1 MTDRSIQ
8 GRRLPPLQ
16 QFELMLPDSPD
27 TREAIARGAEK
38 AGLEWDRNDDDSC
51 AFSDMANESLDC
63 TWDENGTLH
72 GRNEW
77 CAQAWVEEEIGKLY
91 TREVAG
97 IRVCW
102 QHEPEPEKAA
112 MEIGYFGL
120 SGDLLLEFEPRDS
133 DERSGR
139 LVVTMRLATEQD
151 YEAFHDAVEAWLE
164 AQRARREAVEF
175 GNMGLR
181 EDAYWTGR
189 RSREQA
195 GRETGVIRGREPPGL
210 EHFNLEL
217 PDSPDTRDAVR
228 DTATKLG
235 LEWNSDWSVVTQA
248 WLAGG
253 DVHEALDHYMSD
265 INGPSWHVHAWL
277 VGDDEHHEDDDSL
290 KISVSWERD
299 DESEWAAEEERYG
312 PYSQLPFRPSQSMPT
327 GRLIV
332 NASLPSRDDWDLFT
346 DTLDDI
352 LGHSESEP

>member
-1 MTDRSIQ
+1 MTDGSIQ
-8 GRRLPPLQ
+8 GRRLPPLL
-16 QFELMLPDSPD
+16 QFELALPDSPD

-38 AGLEWDRNDDDSC
+38 AGLEWDRNDDDSR
-51 AFSDMANESLDC
+51 AFADTANESLDC

-77 CAQAWVEEEIGKLY
+77 CARAWVEEESGELY
-91 TREVAG
+91 AREIAG

-102 QHEPEPEKAA
+102 QHEPEPEKASL
-112 MEIGYFGL
+112 EIGYFGL

-139 LVVTMRLATEQD
+139 LVITMRLATEQD
-151 YEAFHDAVEAWLE
+151 YAAFHDALETWLE

-181 EDAYWTGR
+181 EDAYWAGR
-189 RSREQA
+189 RRREQT
-195 GRETGVIRGREPPGL
+195 GRETGTIRGREPPGL
-210 EHFNLEL
+210 EHFYLEL

-235 LEWNSDWSVVTQA
+235 LEWNSDRSVVTQA

-253 DVHEALDHYMSD
+253 DVHEALDHYMLD

-277 VGDDEHHEDDDSL
+277 VGDDEHYEDDDNL
-290 KISVSWERD
+290 EISVSWERD

-312 PYSQLPFRPSQSMPT
+312 PYSQLPFRPSQDMPT

-332 NASLPSRDDWDLFT
+332 NANLPSRDDWDLFT

-352 LGHSESEP
+352 LCHSEGEP